1 VKGKS
6 MDTMNARRSNRV
18 AVNVNVDVETVL
30 ERHSG
35 RITDLSENGAKVEGQ
50 PFAVGQKVKLTAEG
64 AAVWGTCRW
73 AEVDRMGIE
82 FDTPMPEQLQSLLKS
97 KAPANDRRKTFGRK
111 AA

>member
-1 VKGKS
+1 
-6 MDTMNARRSNRV
+6 MDTMNARRSDRV

-35 RITDLSENGAKVEGQ
+35 RITDLSETGAKVEGQ
-50 PFAVGQKVKLTAEG
+50 PFAVGQKVKLSTAD

-82 FDTPMPEQLQSLLKS
+82 FDTPMPPQLQTLLNS

>member
-1 VKGKS
+1 

-64 AAVWGTCRW
+64 AAVWGGRGGGPEGGRGRHRDGRW
-73 AEVDRMGIE
+73 SD
-82 FDTPMPEQLQSLLKS
+82 QSQ
-97 KAPANDRRKTFGRK
+97 ADAR
-111 AA
+111 